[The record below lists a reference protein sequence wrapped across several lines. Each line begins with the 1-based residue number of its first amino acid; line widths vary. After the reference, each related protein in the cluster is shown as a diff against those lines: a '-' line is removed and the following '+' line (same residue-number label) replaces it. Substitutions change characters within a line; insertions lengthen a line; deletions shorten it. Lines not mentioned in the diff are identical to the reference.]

1 MPHGYYLLK
10 GTDKDRVMA
19 ETGTLDTL
27 QTRYRPD
34 SWDGVI
40 GQEATLKTLRG
51 IVKRQAYNYTRSYIF
66 AGSPGSGKTTTG
78 RILANAIIC
87 DHPDTATR
95 PCHQCQSCRQ
105 FSASQYADYIEVD
118 AGQYNK
124 VEDVK
129 KLIDIAKVYPIHS
142 TKHRIILI
150 DEAHRLSRAAWDSM
164 LKLLEEGNIRTIFMF
179 ATTEGHNIPP
189 AIHSRSIAF
198 NIKPLSVAEIMR
210 ELKRVCDAEG
220 VAYDRKSLESIAYAN
235 RGKMRDALKT
245 LDMHYRAQGDCTGVT
260 LQTPEE
266 TFCEILKLA
275 FFNKTQ
281 EASELLDTLAVNGD
295 KLGDTLCATITA
307 IYTHPHQTTSSIP
320 ETTLNSTKNLLG
332 KELRRVITEFMTLKP
347 QTYEQVKLFLF
358 ILAEAGIPAN
368 PEVQAHQ
375 GKRRLFAKTEEEEP
389 ADGDDDDF

>member
-1 MPHGYYLLK
+1 MIE
-10 GTDKDRVMA
+10 
-19 ETGTLDTL
+19 ETHTKPLDTL

-40 GQEATLKTLRG
+40 GQESTINTLRG
-51 IVKRQAYNYTRSYIF
+51 IVKRQSYNYTRAYIF

-95 PCHQCQSCRQ
+95 PCHQCQSCKQ
-105 FSASQYADYIEVD
+105 FLASQYPDYIEVD

-142 TKHRIILI
+142 NKHRIILI

-164 LKLLEEGNIRTIFMF
+164 LKLLEEGNIKTIFMF

-189 AIHSRSIAF
+189 AIHSRSLAF

-210 ELKRVCDAEG
+210 ELKRVCEAEG
-220 VAYDRKSLESIAYAN
+220 ITYDRKSLESIAYAN

-245 LDMHYRAQGDCTGVT
+245 LDMHYRANGNCLGVT

-275 FFNKTQ
+275 FFNRTQ
-281 EASELLDTLAVNGD
+281 EATELLDTLAVSSTQ
-295 KLGDTLCATITA
+295 LGDTLCATITA

-320 ETTLNSTKNLLG
+320 ETTLTATKNLIG
-332 KELRRVITEFMTLKP
+332 KELRRIISEFMTLKP
-347 QTYEQVKLFLF
+347 QSYEQVKLFLL
-358 ILAEAGIPAN
+358 ILAEAGIPTN
-368 PEVQAHQ
+368 PEIQSHQ
-375 GKRRLFAKTEEEEP
+375 GKRRLFAKQETQDP
-389 ADGDDDDF
+389 DDADIDEDDF